1 MSKRRQRKRLSRELP
16 AKPRESRA
24 VLIAVT
30 VVLAVGILTA
40 ALLLRG
46 REPGGASSPPASPAA
61 QGALAAPIVPAAGQ
75 DFRTL
80 IGRWL
85 RPDGGYILEIRDVD
99 AGGKLDA
106 AYLNPQPIHVARAE
120 VTQDGPRLKV
130 FVELRAPGYPGSTYT
145 LTYDPKRDQL
155 AGVYFQAALRQS
167 FDVVFVRM
175 K

>member
-1 MSKRRQRKRLSRELP
+1 MM
-16 AKPRESRA
+16 
-24 VLIAVT
+24 
-30 VVLAVGILTA
+30 
-40 ALLLRG
+40 
-46 REPGGASSPPASPAA
+46 
-61 QGALAAPIVPAAGQ
+61 
-75 DFRTL
+75 

-120 VTQDGPRLKV
+120 ATRDGSALKV
-130 FVELRAPGYPGSTYT
+130 FVELRAPNYPGSTYT

-155 AGVYFQAALRQS
+155 QGVYFQAALRQR